1 MVRVDVFRKK
11 NKNDAWEYFLTP
23 IYPHQVFD
31 AEDWPEPPNQAIQ
44 ANTDE
49 TLWPILDSEAEFMWS
64 LYPLSYIQVIK
75 PDGEVIEGYS
85 RGASRSTGALT
96 VSPDTSLQIIRP
108 GIGTRTLR
116 EFRKFQVDRLGR
128 RTEIEREKRTWR
140 GAVCT

>member
-11 NKNDAWEYFLTP
+11 NRRDAWEYYLAP

-31 AEDWPEPPNQAIQ
+31 AEDWPEPPNQVIQ

-96 VSPDTSLQIIRP
+96 VSPDTSLQTMRS

-116 EFRKFQVDRLGR
+116 EFRKFQIDRLGR